1 MKVCDWT
8 ALDERGR
15 DAVLARPAVSDDA
28 ELQRTVG
35 AILDDVAR
43 RGDEA
48 VRDYTRRF
56 DGVELADV
64 TVGEAEFDAAATALD
79 ADEIAAIELAV
90 AQVRRFHES
99 QRPSPIRVETAPGVV
114 CERLPRPLDSV
125 GLYVP
130 AGTAPLPSAAVM
142 LSVPAI
148 LAGCPNIVLATPPR
162 PDGRA
167 DPAVLVAAASA
178 GVRHV
183 VRIGGAQAIA
193 AMAFGTASVPRVVK
207 LFGPGNAYVTAAK
220 SQVAARADGAAID
233 MPAGPSEL
241 MVIADATA
249 SAEFVAA
256 DLLSQAEHGPDSQ
269 VLLVTPDGALA
280 TRVAAAVQ
288 TQLKTLPRRDIAAAA
303 IAHAAAIV
311 TADLE
316 ACVAI
321 ANRYAPEHLIV
332 QTAAPED
339 LLGDIRNA
347 GSVFLGR
354 WTPESVGDYMSGTNH
369 VLPTYGHAR
378 AYSGLGVDQFV
389 RQMTVQSLTAAGLG
403 RIGPATVTLA
413 RLEQLEAHARA
424 VTLRLAAADREESA
438 A

>member
-1 MKVCDWT
+1 MNVCHWED
-8 ALDERGR
+8 LDKAGR
-15 DAVLARPAVSDDA
+15 NAVLARPALSDDA
-28 ELQRTVG
+28 AMMDTVG
-35 AILDDVAR
+35 AILDDVAA

-56 DGVELADV
+56 DGVDLADV
-64 TVGEAEFDAAATALD
+64 TVSDTEFDAAFAELGE
-79 ADEIAAIELAV
+79 DEIAAIELAV
-90 AQVRRFHES
+90 AQVRRFHEA
-99 QRPSPIRVETAPGVV
+99 QRPATIQVETAPGVV

-142 LSVPAI
+142 LAVPAT

-162 PDGRA
+162 HDGRA
-167 DPAVLVAAASA
+167 DPAVLVAAATA

-183 VRIGGAQAIA
+183 VKIGGAQAIA

-241 MVIADATA
+241 MVIADADA
-249 SAEFVAA
+249 CAEFVAA

-269 VLLVTPDGALA
+269 VLLVTPDTAQAG
-280 TRVAAAVQ
+280 RVVAAVR
-288 TQLKTLPRRDIAAAA
+288 TQLETLPRRDIAAAA

-311 TADLE
+311 APDLA
-316 ACVAI
+316 ACTDI

-332 QTAAPED
+332 QTAAPRE
-339 LLGDIRNA
+339 LLGAIRNA

-389 RQMTVQSLTAAGLG
+389 RQMTVQSLSRAGLD

-424 VTLRLAAADREESA
+424 VTLRLAAADRGPSA
-438 A
+438 S